1 MELTENILKS
11 IATMVN
17 SNNQPTHKKIIVDN
31 IAYIIDTYT
40 TDNRLALSIEQC
52 DEQPL
57 RDFINDLDDDIFQ
70 KACDNVYPLTA
81 ISLNDWN
88 ENYSPNE
95 ILEMFKTVVLYTV
108 NELREKLKSE
118 LENLDLIIKPLL
130 NEKQGTNI

>member
-17 SNNQPTHKKIIVDN
+17 SDNQPTHKKIIVDN

-57 RDFINDLDDDIFQ
+57 RDFINDLDDGIFQ

-108 NELREKLKSE
+108 NELRENLKSE
-118 LENLDLIIKPLL
+118 LENLDLIIKSLL
-130 NEKQGTNI
+130 NEK

>member
-1 MELTENILKS
+1 M
-11 IATMVN
+11 
-17 SNNQPTHKKIIVDN
+17 DN

-40 TDNRLALSIEQC
+40 TDNRLTLSIEQC

-108 NELREKLKSE
+108 NELRENLKSE

-130 NEKQGTNI
+130 NEEQGTNI

>member
-17 SNNQPTHKKIIVDN
+17 SDNQPTHKKIIVDN
-31 IAYIIDTYT
+31 IAYIIDTYI
-40 TDNRLALSIEQC
+40 TDNRLTLSIEQY

-70 KACDNVYPLTA
+70 KACDNVYTLTT

-108 NELREKLKSE
+108 NELRENLKSE